1 MTDEQKKEAY
11 LELIN
16 WLEDE
21 EHDIDYLPPRVELA
35 IEKFME
41 AESLPAGAYAINSES
56 VADLSRSFSVSQT
69 AGLIPP
75 AARSLLKI
83 RIRAV

>member
-21 EHDIDYLPPRVELA
+21 EHDIDELPARIELA
-35 IEKFME
+35 LERFIE
-41 AESLPAGAYAINSES
+41 AEQLPAGATGVSAES
-56 VADLSRSFSVSQT
+56 VSDLSRSFTVAQSASM
-69 AGLIPP
+69 IPH
-75 AARSLLKI
+75 AVRGLLKI